1 MVYEPDNT
9 EVLMGVEGD
18 TLDVFF
24 VRGYYRELGYIE
36 AGNCWW
42 KDPGVPLSSGLRS
55 LVTDA
60 DLVAMCKN
68 YRRNH
73 NLINIYLEHCISQ
86 PCIVDQIE
94 DEVVNME
101 AEGLK
106 QGECSSQ
113 PVKKPTTIDPQSQK
127 QTSHP
132 NRTTSQP
139 KSQPNPTM
147 KPISEPNKP
156 KVKPM
161 SQPNKV
167 AHQPK
172 KTTSQ
177 PKKTTAQPMKPVSQA
192 KKTIPPQSN
201 SSSEAGNNSQGAK
214 DKQNSS
220 GCRVTR
226 YGRQVKEAP
235 LQKDDTDSHD
245 SYESTEDEL
254 YRPPKVVGDNLYSS
268 ESDSDSGKEKRSGKG
283 ESRSEVREKQKPPKK
298 RLADKEID
306 TDDSNYEGSEDEE
319 SSESDLDDSDAAS
332 DADSW
337 HLEDSDKVLESDEE
351 SPAVYPQFNDKTKFG
366 ELKFE
371 VRMPCMHAIS
381 AIHDKNDKRAE
392 DYCHDWLKMEAYR
405 KTYCFNVNPVK
416 GQDLWEK
423 TPHSAPVPPPFKA
436 KPGRPTKKRRRDKEE
451 QHTGSKTK
459 MKRKY
464 NPIRCMYCSEIG
476 HNKQSCA
483 KKKATEAE
491 EHARQLQLQLALV
504 APAAEGAAPEAT
516 TVPAEPNPAPS
527 PTQTPTV
534 IDISQCDSIPPT
546 QETQQE
552 QLNARPSKLKVIKG
566 KARLQSSPKPTVAA
580 PVAISAETIK
590 GTSSA
595 TAKKLADFMTFVMYP
610 HVKAYDFDVLPSCPV
625 SMPPSTSIHHSHYQ
639 PAAQPRNL
647 SSFHFGPSLH
657 THHPQPT

>member
-1 MVYEPDNT
+1 
-9 EVLMGVEGD
+9 
-18 TLDVFF
+18 
-24 VRGYYRELGYIE
+24 
-36 AGNCWW
+36 
-42 KDPGVPLSSGLRS
+42 
-55 LVTDA
+55 
-60 DLVAMCKN
+60 MCKDC
-68 YRRNH
+68 RRNH
-73 NLINIYLEHCISQ
+73 NLINIYLENCISQ

-94 DEVVNME
+94 EEVVNVE
-101 AEGLK
+101 AERLK
-106 QGECSSQ
+106 QGKYFEAKKCSSQ
-113 PVKKPTTIDPQSQK
+113 LVKKPTTIDPQSNK
-127 QTSHP
+127 QISHP

-147 KPISEPNKP
+147 KPISEPNQP

-161 SQPNKV
+161 SPPNKV

-177 PKKTTAQPMKPVSQA
+177 PKKTTAQPMKPVPQA
-192 KKTIPPQSN
+192 KKTSYQAKSVPPQSN
-201 SSSEAGNNSQGAK
+201 SSLETANNSQGAK

-226 YGRQVKEAP
+226 SGRQVKETP
-235 LQKDDTDSHD
+235 LQEDDTDSHD

-268 ESDSDSGKEKRSGKG
+268 DSDIDSGKGKRSGEG
-283 ESRSEVREKQKPPKK
+283 DSRSEVRQKQKPPKK

-306 TDDSNYEGSEDEE
+306 TDDSNYEGSKDEE
-319 SSESDLDDSDAAS
+319 SSDSDLDDSDAAS

-337 HLEDSDKVLESDEE
+337 HSEDSDKVLESDEE
-351 SPAVYPQFNDKTKFG
+351 SPVVYPQFNEKTKFG

-371 VRMPCMHAIS
+371 
-381 AIHDKNDKRAE
+381 DKNDKRAE
-392 DYCHDWLKMEAYR
+392 DYCHDWLKMEVYR
-405 KTYCFNVNPVK
+405 KIYCFNVNLVK
-416 GQDLWEK
+416 GQDLWKK
-423 TPHSAPVPPPFKA
+423 TSHPAPVPPPFKA
-436 KPGRPTKKRRRDKEE
+436 KLGRPTKKRRRDKEE
-451 QHTGSKTK
+451 QPTGSKTK

-464 NPIRCMYCSEIG
+464 NPIRCMYYSEIG
-476 HNKQSCA
+476 HKKRSCA

-491 EHARQLQLQLALV
+491 EHARQLQLQLAVV
-504 APAAEGAAPEAT
+504 APATEGAAPEAT

-527 PTQTPTV
+527 PRQTPTV

-552 QLNARPSKLKVIKG
+552 QVTARPSKLKVIKG

-595 TAKKLADFMTFVMYP
+595 TAKKLADFMTFVP
-610 HVKAYDFDVLPSCPV
+610 TPAFK
-625 SMPPSTSIHHSHYQ
+625 PPRKTDK
-639 PAAQPRNL
+639 
-647 SSFHFGPSLH
+647 
-657 THHPQPT
+657 

>member
-1 MVYEPDNT
+1 MEGPPMTFVFHHGGLFKKNAEGDMVYEPNNT

-60 DLVAMCKN
+60 DLVAMCKDC
-68 YRRNH
+68 RRNH

-94 DEVVNME
+94 DEVVNVE
-101 AEGLK
+101 AAGLK
-106 QGECSSQ
+106 QGKCSSQ
-113 PVKKPTTIDPQSQK
+113 PVKKPTRIDPQSQK
-127 QTSHP
+127 QTCHP

-147 KPISEPNKP
+147 KPISERN
-156 KVKPM
+156 
-161 SQPNKV
+161 
-167 AHQPK
+167 QPK
-172 KTTSQ
+172 
-177 PKKTTAQPMKPVSQA
+177 A
-192 KKTIPPQSN
+192 KKTSYQAKSVPPQSN

-214 DKQNSS
+214 DKQTSS

-226 YGRQVKEAP
+226 SGRQVKEAQ
-235 LQKDDTDSHD
+235 LQEDDTDSHD

-268 ESDSDSGKEKRSGKG
+268 ESDSDSGKGKRSGKRD
-283 ESRSEVREKQKPPKK
+283 SRSEVREKQKPPKK

-332 DADSW
+332 DGDSW
-337 HLEDSDKVLESDEE
+337 HSEDSDKVLESDEE
-351 SPAVYPQFNDKTKFG
+351 APAVYPQFNEKIKFG

-371 VRMPCMHAIS
+371 QSRLEAMTALSSHWAPQWSGDEKEELYEVHGWPTNMVVDLGKHTCSCRFWKLTAIQ
-381 AIHDKNDKRAE
+381 DKNEKCAE

-423 TPHSAPVPPPFKA
+423 TPHPAPVPPPFKA

-451 QHTGSKTK
+451 QPTGSKTK

-476 HNKQSCA
+476 HNKRSCA
-483 KKKATEAE
+483 KKKAIEAE

-504 APAAEGAAPEAT
+504 APTAEGAAPEAT
-516 TVPAEPNPAPS
+516 TVPAEPNPARS

-534 IDISQCDSIPPT
+534 IDVSQCDSIPPT

-552 QLNARPSKLKVIKG
+552 QLAARPSKLKVIKG
-566 KARLQSSPKPTVAA
+566 KARIQSSPKATVAA

-595 TAKKLADFMTFVMYP
+595 TAKKLADFMTFVP
-610 HVKAYDFDVLPSCPV
+610 TPAFK
-625 SMPPSTSIHHSHYQ
+625 PPKKTDK
-639 PAAQPRNL
+639 
-647 SSFHFGPSLH
+647 
-657 THHPQPT
+657 

>member
-1 MVYEPDNT
+1 MANVCSRGTLTAMLAEKEYDAVLRECPDRHESASFRGDSGFKTLQSGVTLFHNEYLHVWLQNCFVSVKPCPNPFT
-9 EVLMGVEGD
+9 LHSNIAIDADVLGVAFCISLSLGVGMEGPPMTFVFHHGGLFKKNAEGD
-18 TLDVFF
+18 
-24 VRGYYRELGYIE
+24 
-36 AGNCWW
+36 
-42 KDPGVPLSSGLRS
+42 
-55 LVTDA
+55 
-60 DLVAMCKN
+60 M
-68 YRRNH
+68 
-73 NLINIYLEHCISQ
+73 
-86 PCIVDQIE
+86 IE
-94 DEVVNME
+94 DEVVNVE
-101 AEGLK
+101 AARLK
-106 QGECSSQ
+106 QGKCSSQ
-113 PVKKPTTIDPQSQK
+113 PVKKPTRIDPQSQK
-127 QTSHP
+127 QTCHP
-132 NRTTSQP
+132 NRTTSQPKSQP

-147 KPISEPNKP
+147 KPISEPSQP

-161 SQPNKV
+161 SQPNK
-167 AHQPK
+167 AAQQPK

-177 PKKTTAQPMKPVSQA
+177 PKKTTAQPMKPVPEA
-192 KKTIPPQSN
+192 KKTSYQAKSVPPQSN
-201 SSSEAGNNSQGAK
+201 SSSEAGNNSQGTK
-214 DKQNSS
+214 DKQTSS

-226 YGRQVKEAP
+226 SGRQVKEAQ
-235 LQKDDTDSHD
+235 LQEDDTDSHD
-245 SYESTEDEL
+245 SYESTEAEL

-268 ESDSDSGKEKRSGKG
+268 ESDSDSGKGKRSGKRD
-283 ESRSEVREKQKPPKK
+283 SRSEVREKQKPPKK

-337 HLEDSDKVLESDEE
+337 HSEDSDKVLEFDEE
-351 SPAVYPQFNDKTKFG
+351 APAVYRQFNEKTKFG

-371 VRMPCMHAIS
+371 VSM
-381 AIHDKNDKRAE
+381 DKNDKRAE

-423 TPHSAPVPPPFKA
+423 TPHPAPVPPPFKA
-436 KPGRPTKKRRRDKEE
+436 KPRRPTKKRRREKDE
-451 QHTGSKTK
+451 QPTGSKTK

-476 HNKQSCA
+476 HNKRSCA

-516 TVPAEPNPAPS
+516 TVPAEPNPAPA

-534 IDISQCDSIPPT
+534 IDVSQCDSIPPT

-552 QLNARPSKLKVIKG
+552 QLAARPSKLKVIKG
-566 KARLQSSPKPTVAA
+566 KARIQSSPKATVAA

-595 TAKKLADFMTFVMYP
+595 TAKKLADFMTLVPTPAF
-610 HVKAYDFDVLPSCPV
+610 K
-625 SMPPSTSIHHSHYQ
+625 PPRKIDK
-639 PAAQPRNL
+639 
-647 SSFHFGPSLH
+647 
-657 THHPQPT
+657 